1 MRNLETI
8 SLALSAAETGHLV
21 LGTLHTGSAARTI
34 DRVLDAFPVDE
45 REHIRIMVSESL
57 RGVIS
62 QQLVPKKDGSG
73 RVMALEMLVNTSAIA
88 NCIREGKTFMIP
100 GLIQTV

>member
-1 MRNLETI
+1 
-8 SLALSAAETGHLV
+8 
-21 LGTLHTGSAARTI
+21 
-34 DRVLDAFPVDE
+34 
-45 REHIRIMVSESL
+45 
-57 RGVIS
+57 VIS

-100 GLIQTV
+100 GLIQTGKAQGMRLMDDSLQELYLKGIISAEECTTRATDKAMMDKFLKDHPEPAAPAAQ